1 MREDIAH
8 LGVDELAQLVSQW
21 AAVSG
26 STISRFEHQEAPPNR
41 PQARTV
47 LVLAALAC
55 GVDPEELELSI
66 DDLPPAWDREAVMA
80 SLAPASPCNPR
91 SSRQPPIFTAP
102 SSRAA

>member
-8 LGVDELAQLVSQW
+8 LGVDELAQRVSQW

-26 STISRFEHQEAPPNR
+26 STISRFEHQDAPPSR

-55 GVDPEELELSI
+55 GVAPEEIDLSI
-66 DDLPPAWDREAVMA
+66 NDLPPAWDREAVMA
-80 SLAPASPCNPR
+80 SLTPASPCNPR
-91 SSRQPPIFTAP
+91 STRQGATFVAP
-102 SSRAA
+102 SSLAA